1 MSQVEQRAPDRRC
14 QSLQTFGFI
23 ITVALIGQYGRAQGS
38 HPEAVADRT
47 RGIAM
52 KSLQM
57 LRAARDSTRR
67 SVGVFLRDVGN
78 GLLEVSHNS
87 LAVFGLVVVVVAVF
101 FAGRPDLR
109 QQTEAW
115 ALDWLQE
122 RHESRAEVSDDL
134 TVAAAEP
141 EAVARATAVNP
152 KELTQQQA
160 ALAKWISRR
169 YNVALEP
176 VGRLVQEAWTIGQ
189 AVGLDPTLILAIA
202 AIESRFN
209 PFAQSAMGAQ
219 GLMQVMTKVHVDKYE
234 PFGGTHA
241 AFDPISNLKVGVQ
254 VLRECIARA
263 GGLEAGLRWYVGA
276 ANTDDD
282 GGYLGKVLAEQTHMK
297 RVAGGTAVPPNA
309 PITRKTAPPPAQEA
323 AVTPAVPATPTPPA
337 PAPADKLA
345 LLH

>member
-1 MSQVEQRAPDRRC
+1 
-14 QSLQTFGFI
+14 
-23 ITVALIGQYGRAQGS
+23 
-38 HPEAVADRT
+38 
-47 RGIAM
+47 M
-52 KSLQM
+52 KSLQV
-57 LRAARDSTRR
+57 LRAARESTMR
-67 SVGVFLRDVGN
+67 SIGVFLRDVGN

-87 LAVFGLVVVVVAVF
+87 LALLGLAVVVTLVF
-101 FAGRPDLR
+101 VAGRPDLR
-109 QQTEAW
+109 HQSETW

-122 RHESRAEVSDDL
+122 RHESRAAESDDL

-141 EAVARATAVNP
+141 DAVERATAINP
-152 KELTQQQA
+152 KELTQQQV

-176 VGRLVQEAWTIGQ
+176 IGRLVQEAWHIGQ
-189 AVGLDPTLILAIA
+189 SVGLDPTLILAIA

-219 GLMQVMTKVHVDKYE
+219 GLMQVMTRVHVDKYE

-276 ANTDDD
+276 ANLEDD
-282 GGYLGKVLAEQTHMK
+282 GGYMGKVLAEQLHMK
-297 RVAGGTAVPPNA
+297 RVASGNSVPANA
-309 PITRKTAPPPAQEA
+309 PITVRKPAPAVQEA
-323 AVTPAVPATPTPPA
+323 AAEPEAPKAA
-337 PAPADKLA
+337 PAPAASGEQVALA
-345 LLH
+345 R

>member
-1 MSQVEQRAPDRRC
+1 
-14 QSLQTFGFI
+14 
-23 ITVALIGQYGRAQGS
+23 
-38 HPEAVADRT
+38 
-47 RGIAM
+47 M
-52 KSLQM
+52 KSLHK
-57 LRAARDSTRR
+57 LRAASEATMR
-67 SVGVFLRDVGN
+67 SIAVFVRDVGN

-87 LAVFGLVVVVVAVF
+87 LALLGLAVVVTLVFVA
-101 FAGRPDLR
+101 GQPDLR
-109 QQTEAW
+109 RRTEAW

-122 RHESRAEVSDDL
+122 RQENRADGPETDDL

-141 EAVARATAVNP
+141 NAVARATAVQP
-152 KELTQQQA
+152 SELTKQQA

-189 AVGLDPTLILAIA
+189 NVGLDPTLILAIA

-219 GLMQVMTKVHVDKYE
+219 GLMQVMTRVHVDKYE

-276 ANTDDD
+276 ANLSDD
-282 GGYLGKVLAEQTHMK
+282 GGYMGKVLTEQGHMK
-297 RVAGGTAVPPNA
+297 RVASGGTVPPNV
-309 PITRKTAPPPAQEA
+309 PQGVRK
-323 AVTPAVPATPTPPA
+323 AVPAAPAMQEASTTAPQSEVPPA
-337 PAPADKLA
+337 PPATTEQLA
-345 LLH
+345 LAG

>member
-1 MSQVEQRAPDRRC
+1 
-14 QSLQTFGFI
+14 
-23 ITVALIGQYGRAQGS
+23 
-38 HPEAVADRT
+38 
-47 RGIAM
+47 M

-57 LRAARDSTRR
+57 LRAARDSTRT

-141 EAVARATAVNP
+141 GAVARATAVNP

-176 VGRLVQEAWTIGQ
+176 VGRLVQEAWTVGQ
-189 AVGLDPTLILAIA
+189 SVGLDPTLILAIA

-276 ANTDDD
+276 ANTEDD
-282 GGYLGKVLAEQTHMK
+282 GGYLSKVLAEQTHMK
-297 RVAGGTAVPPNA
+297 RVAGGTVVPPNA
-309 PITRKTAPPPAQEA
+309 PIVARK
-323 AVTPAVPATPTPPA
+323 PA
-337 PAPADKLA
+337 PAPAQEATVTPAAPETSVQQPMPANDKVA